1 MGSLPL
7 DHPRIRPVEVFPFEE
22 KGTRTFLVQDPAGYL
37 EAPLQLSPAAL
48 LIVSLCD
55 GTRTRESVRAEFE
68 SRSGHSLTAAEL
80 GEFLATMDRVHLLD
94 SPAFAVHRSQ
104 LEREFAAREWRT
116 ATHAGAAYDGDP
128 GVLAATLDRWLAT
141 GVAGGRARGRLRAL
155 VAPHIDFHRGG
166 PGYGKA
172 YAALLEREAPD
183 VVVVLG
189 TGHAADGGRFILC
202 DKGFETACGRLPVDR
217 EFLGR
222 LERRLGRDYRRGLL
236 AHRNEHSI
244 EFQAV
249 WLAHL
254 FQATRPAIVPIL
266 CTTFDDL
273 MGDSAGPMQL
283 AETADFLGALR
294 ETWLEEKRRVLVIA
308 GADLSHVGPRFG
320 DGQRTDST
328 FLEQVRARDLA
339 ALEGAKSGSAERF
352 FAAVAEYKN
361 CHRIC
366 SVAGI
371 FTALYTVR
379 ADGGDVLVYDQAV
392 DPSGQLAVT
401 FAGIALYGDA
411 DGPGIARTGSA
422 RRTLRQ
428 GRGSADEKPKRPR
441 ADSPAPNGN
450 GGTNGDVRP
459 HA

>member
-1 MGSLPL
+1 MGSSPL
-7 DHPRIRPVEVFPFEE
+7 DPPRIRPVEVFPFEE
-22 KGTRTFLVQDPAGYL
+22 KGSRTFLVQDPAGYL

-48 LIVSLCD
+48 LLMTLCD
-55 GTRTRESVRAEFE
+55 GSRTRDAVRAEFE
-68 SRSGHSLTAAEL
+68 ARSGHALSGTEL
-80 GEFLATMDRVHLLD
+80 ADFLATMDRVHLLD
-94 SPAFAVHRSQ
+94 SPAFATHRAT
-104 LEREFAAREWRT
+104 LERDFAARTWR
-116 ATHAGAAYDGDP
+116 APTHAGAAYEGDP
-128 GVLAATLDRWLAT
+128 RSLATTLDRWLAA

-155 VAPHIDFHRGG
+155 IAPHIDFHRGG
-166 PGYGKA
+166 AGYGKA
-172 YAALLEREAPD
+172 YAALLEREAPE

-189 TGHAADGGRFILC
+189 TGHAAEGGRFILC
-202 DKGFETACGRLPVDR
+202 DKGFETAFGNLPVDR

-222 LERRLGRDYRRGLL
+222 LEKRLHRDYRRGLL

-254 FQATRPAIVPIL
+254 FPEGRRPSIVPIL

-273 MGDSAGPMQL
+273 MDDEAGPMRL
-283 AETADFLGALR
+283 AETAEFLGALR

-320 DGQRTDST
+320 DSRRTDAG

-339 ALEGAKSGSAERF
+339 ALEGAKCGSAERF
-352 FAAVAEYKN
+352 FSAVAEYRN

-371 FTALYTVR
+371 FTALHTVS
-379 ADGGDVLVYDQAV
+379 ADAGDVLVYDQAV

-401 FAGIALYGDA
+401 FAGIALYGGA
-411 DGPGIARTGSA
+411 DGPGVARTSPA
-422 RRTLRQ
+422 KRKLQQ
-428 GRGSADEKPKRPR
+428 GRE
-441 ADSPAPNGN
+441 
-450 GGTNGDVRP
+450 TNGSGQDP
-459 HA
+459 A